1 MISCC
6 IQFSCW
12 LFQLE
17 QFEADTRSQGEAIHR
32 MLFRCITNP
41 PVESCRWQ
49 FHPSG
54 GCNGKTRKQLLD
66 DWQRCSSTIESMKP
80 SAVYN
85 LESYWSMFFFYTSL
99 PPAQALQ
106 VISIFRSGARRLQF
120 PIDCATIPPLE
131 SSVIL
136 DIFQWAK
143 YIAAKLCPIYKQLST
158 ITRAVF
164 TQFFTLGDPND
175 T

>member
-1 MISCC
+1 M
-6 IQFSCW
+6 
-12 LFQLE
+12 E

-32 MLFRCITNP
+32 MLFRCI
-41 PVESCRWQ
+41 ESYPHIESDQ
-49 FHPSG
+49 LFLKG

-66 DWQRCSSTIESMKP
+66 DWQRCSSTTESMKP

-85 LESYWSMFFFYTSL
+85 LESYRSIFFFYTLL

-106 VISIFRSGARRLQF
+106 VISIFRSGARRLRF
-120 PIDCATIPPLE
+120 PIDCATVPPLE

-143 YIAAKLCPIYKQLST
+143 YIDTNFCPTYKQPPT
-158 ITRAVF
+158 ITETVLI
-164 TQFFTLGDPND
+164 QILTLGDPNN